1 MRRDWLSAAACISAG
16 IAIVAGAFGAH
27 AASGSAI
34 EWLKTG
40 ASYQLVHAVAV
51 FIAGRRNPAPSRMLL
66 MGSVVFSFSL
76 YALALDAPR
85 WLGAVAPFG
94 GGAMIIGWFWMAYRV
109 SVSKKIATSSSE
121 TDLST

>member
-1 MRRDWLSAAACISAG
+1 MKRDWLGAAACISAA

-66 MGSVVFSFSL
+66 VGSVIFSFSL
-76 YALALDAPR
+76 YALALGAPR
-85 WLGAVAPFG
+85 WLGAVAPLG

-109 SVSKKIATSSSE
+109 SVSRKIATSSSE

>member
-1 MRRDWLSAAACISAG
+1 MKRDWLRAGACVSAG
-16 IAIVAGAFGAH
+16 VAIAAGAFGAH

-51 FIAGRRNPAPSRMLL
+51 FVAGRQYRAPSRVLQA
-66 MGSVVFSFSL
+66 GSLVFSFSL
-76 YALALDAPR
+76 YALALGGPR
-85 WLGAVAPFG
+85 WIGAIAPLGG
-94 GGAMIIGWFWMAYRV
+94 SAMIIGWLWMAYRV
-109 SVSKKIATSSSE
+109 SSSRKLATSLNE